1 MNRQQ
6 RRAAAKSPPTAGA
19 ANPFAAAVQHHQAGR
34 LAEAE
39 AGYRSV
45 LAAQPGNADA
55 AFNLG
60 VALRALGKLDDAN
73 AAYRLAIDIK
83 PDYPEAHYNL
93 GNTLMARGLAGRA
106 VIAYAQAL
114 RIKPDHA
121 RALGNLALAYSS
133 LGVALMD
140 QGKHGEAAAAFGE
153 ALAIKPDYAEAHY
166 NLGNALKLQGKFEEA
181 AAAYVQALRID
192 PALAEACSNL
202 GNTLADLGRFDEAV
216 AAYGH
221 ALRLK
226 PDLAEV
232 HYNLGNARKDQ
243 NKLDL
248 AAASF
253 AEAIRLKPAHAG
265 AHANLGIVLMSQ
277 GKLDEAAAAYAKAI
291 ELKPDDSDTYS
302 NLVFCLNYDDSQT
315 PAQVFAA
322 HREWDA
328 RYGGPALRPS
338 HYGNDRAPERRLK
351 IGFVSPDLRIHS
363 VAHFLTPLFESFNRH
378 AVELFA
384 YADVITPDAITA
396 HLRGLTDHWR
406 STVGLTDDALAEEV
420 RADGIDILV
429 DLAGHT
435 AHNRLR
441 VFARKPAPVQATW
454 LGYSNTTG
462 LASIDYRIV
471 DDITDPPGTADAF
484 ASETLLRLPN
494 GFLCYRGSK
503 AAPQPS
509 APPCLARGF
518 VTFGSFNNAAKVSAA
533 TFDVWAKLLTRLPG
547 ARLLLKGKAFAD
559 AATCASFMS
568 RLQERGV
575 VADRVQLL
583 AWLPDSTAH
592 LSLYEKIDIALDP
605 FPYNGTTTTCEA
617 LWMGVPVVTLRGD
630 RHSARVGASLLTQAG
645 FSDWIAD
652 SIDVYVETALALA
665 GNTLALR
672 ELRRTL
678 RPRLIASPLCDGHAF
693 ARKMETAFRTMWRHG
708 CKRSPST

>member
-6 RRAAAKSPPTAGA
+6 RRAAAKSQPPAGA
-19 ANPFAAAVQHHQAGR
+19 ASLFISAVQQHQAGH

-39 AGYRSV
+39 AGYRRV
-45 LAAQPGNADA
+45 LAAQPGHADA

-60 VALRALGKLDDAN
+60 VALRALGKLDGAI
-73 AAYRLAIDIK
+73 AAYRQAIGVT

-93 GNTLMARGLAGRA
+93 GNTLMARGFADQA

-140 QGKHGEAAAAFGE
+140 QGKHDEAAASFRQ

-166 NLGNALKLQGKFEEA
+166 NLGNVSKLQGRLDDA

-192 PALAEACSNL
+192 PNLVEAYSNL
-202 GNTLADLGRFDEAV
+202 GNTLADLGKLDEAV
-216 AAYGH
+216 AAYTH

-226 PDLAEV
+226 PELAEV

-243 NKLDL
+243 NKLDQ
-248 AAASF
+248 AAAAY
-253 AEAIRLKPAHAG
+253 AEAISLKSDHAG
-265 AHANLGIVLMSQ
+265 AYANLGIALMSQ
-277 GKLDEAAAAYAKAI
+277 GKLGEAAAAYGKAI
-291 ELKPDDSDTYS
+291 EFKPDDADTYS
-302 NLVFCLNYDDSQT
+302 NLVFCLNYDDGQT
-315 PAQVFAA
+315 PAGLFAA

-328 RYGGPALRPS
+328 RYGSAVLRPD
-338 HYGNDRAPERRLK
+338 HYANDRTPGRRLK
-351 IGFVSPDLRIHS
+351 IGFVSPDFRTHS
-363 VAHFLTPLFESFNRH
+363 VAYFLTPLFESLDRQ

-384 YADVITPDAITA
+384 YADVIRPDAVTA
-396 HLRGLTDHWR
+396 HLRGLCDHWR
-406 STVGLTDDALAEEV
+406 STVGLTDDALAEQI
-420 RADGIDILV
+420 RADGIDILI

-462 LASIDYRIV
+462 LTSIDYRIV
-471 DDITDPPGTADAF
+471 DDVTDPPGPADAV
-484 ASETLLRLPN
+484 ASETLLRLPG

-503 AAPQPS
+503 DAPQPS
-509 APPCLARGF
+509 APPCVARGF
-518 VTFGSFNNAAKVSAA
+518 VTFGSFNNPAKVSAA
-533 TFDVWAKLLTRLPG
+533 TFDVWGKLLTRLPD

-559 AATCASFMS
+559 AATCASFLS
-568 RLQERGV
+568 RLHERGV
-575 VADRVQLL
+575 AAERVQLI

-592 LSLYEKIDIALDP
+592 LSLYEQIDIALDP

-617 LWMGVPVVTLRGD
+617 LWMGVPVVTLQGD
-630 RHSARVGASLLTQAG
+630 RHSARVGASLLTQIG
-645 FSDWIAD
+645 LNDWIAD
-652 SIDVYVETALALA
+652 SVDGYVEIALALA
-665 GNTLALR
+665 GNPQRLD
-672 ELRRTL
+672 ELRRAL
-678 RPRLIASPLCDGHAF
+678 RPRVAASSLCDGDAF
-693 ARKMETAFRTMWRHG
+693 ARKMEAALRTVWRRW
-708 CKRSPST
+708 CERTP